1 MSNTSYPFKEN
12 SNVMN
17 VQGGEKKVMKKI
29 LTVAL
34 STAMAFS
41 MFASVAFGD
50 TAVTPQ
56 QKFDALA
63 AKGIFNGYPDG
74 SAHLEKEMTRA
85 EFAKVITKLLGLK
98 EVTGTLSYKD
108 KGYDA
113 KNWAVPYIEAVTAA
127 GIMQGQDSVK
137 KIFNFNGKVT
147 IQEMA
152 TVLTRALKLEVPA
165 NPDNNAADW
174 AKGYVQAAIDKG
186 LISKDANF
194 KANASRSQ
202 LVEAAYAI
210 DQANS
215 ITFTYKVVDPSNV
228 EFTLSTG
235 EVVKVKL
242 DTPLEANK
250 ETEVKFKDAAGN
262 EYTAKVT
269 YVVTTATK
277 VDSVSATNLKEVA
290 VKFDGTVNKN
300 SAETLASYTIE
311 DDSDALQ
318 NIKSAQLQS
327 DNKTVV
333 LTLTTNLE
341 NQEDY
346 KLTVKNV
353 KGTDTTK
360 TVSATDVAFKP
371 VDSELP
377 TVTSVE
383 GLGNKAIKIT
393 FSEPVQSASTVAG
406 TFKLDD
412 SVVSGVI
419 SGSGTRTLIVE
430 LFSPLSTAE
439 HNLTINNNI
448 KDYAGYNLITTTQKF
463 TVVEDKTAPTIAEVR
478 DVTLEGATVV
488 FSEDVKELQA
498 KTASN
503 YYWMNGTTKH
513 TAASVE
519 PVDGRTYKLTFT
531 DSHKLPAV
539 ATDLFVTNVVD
550 YSGNVVADNTK
561 VTVNPVIDQTR
572 PEVVSEIFNDSNE
585 LKLTFNKAIDL
596 STFKT
601 SNVVLK
607 DADGKVVTGVGYTV
621 VEGSVGSSKTLT
633 LKFSK
638 DLGAGTYTI
647 EVSGLRDTTTLQ
659 NTLLPYTTTL
669 VAKDQAA
676 PKVVNV
682 NGSGNVYYVTF
693 DRAMDIS
700 SSASVL
706 EPENYYLT
714 YTQNG
719 NTRTGKLPSGTNIV
733 PVNGNKGVIIT
744 LPTSVTN
751 VSEIT
756 IQGVKSAS
764 GVYLSGYAQK
774 FGTGD
779 INKAFQAASAYATAK
794 DTVYLKL
801 NQPVSDVVNFT
812 SVTVNGSQVTNA
824 VVDSTD
830 STLIKLTLGTK
841 LDSTEVPNT
850 VKVVVPAGKLKN
862 LAGADN
868 ATIDQTVLDAIAPQV
883 VKNAAGNLTIGNN
896 GSVEFTSNSATIKF
910 QEDVKV
916 KNTAKLVDN
925 IKVVKENGLPL
936 EYGTD
941 FTVSTAS
948 ADLTNGTDS
957 IALDLSN
964 ANYEGKLYVV
974 FENSNGNV
982 VDASA
987 NNADTTE
994 NTSLAAEGFDTHEAT
1009 GAITID
1015 ASAPTLSGFAL
1026 KANDANAEVIE
1037 VTVSETLNLND
1048 GAAVTGF
1055 TVTTNNAAVAPASV
1069 KYDKANNK
1077 IVITAANDGDFDTTS
1092 KVAYT
1097 AGNVADVA
1105 GNQAAAVAATAVK

>member
-1 MSNTSYPFKEN
+1 
-12 SNVMN
+12 
-17 VQGGEKKVMKKI
+17 MKKI

-137 KIFNFNGKVT
+137 KIFNYNGKVT

-242 DTPLEANK
+242 DKPLEANK

-277 VDSVSATNLKEVA
+277 VDSVSATNLKEVV

-333 LTLTTNLE
+333 LTLTTNLQ
-341 NQEDY
+341 NQENY

-393 FSEPVQSASTVAG
+393 FSEPVQSTSTVAG

-439 HNLTINNNI
+439 HTLTINNNI
-448 KDYAGYNLITTTQKF
+448 KDFANYNLITTNQKF

-513 TAASVE
+513 AAASVE
-519 PVDGRTYKLTFT
+519 AVDGRTYKLTFT
-531 DSHKLPAV
+531 GSHKLPAV

-621 VEGSVGSSKTLT
+621 VEGSSGSSKTLT

-638 DLGAGTYTI
+638 ALDAGTYTI

-719 NTRTGKLPSGTNIV
+719 NTRTGKLPAGTNIV

-764 GVYLSGYAQK
+764 GVYLNGYAQK
-774 FGTGD
+774 FGAGD
-779 INKAFQAASAYATAK
+779 ITTDFKAASAYATAK

-801 NQPVSDVVNFT
+801 NQPVSDVVNF
-812 SVTVNGSQVTNA
+812 NGVKVDGNQVTNA

-830 STLIKLTLGTK
+830 STLLKLTLGTK
-841 LDSTEVPNT
+841 LLSTDVAGIS
-850 VKVVVPAGKLKN
+850 VVVPAGAIKN
-862 LAGADN
+862 LAGASN
-868 ATIDQTVLDAIAPQV
+868 TAITENVLDAIAPQV
-883 VKNAAGNLTIGNN
+883 VKNTAGDLWIGTG
-896 GSVEFTSNSATIKF
+896 GSVENTAKTVTINF
-910 QEDVKV
+910 QEAVTV
-916 KNTAKLVDN
+916 KNAAKLVDN
-925 IKVVKENGLPL
+925 VKVVKENGLGL
-936 EYGTD
+936 EYGKD
-941 FTVSTAS
+941 FTVSNT
-948 ADLTNGTDS
+948 ADLTKAAGTAQ
-957 IALDLSN
+957 IVLDLSN
-964 ANYEGKLYVV
+964 ADYSGKVFVV
-974 FENSNGNV
+974 FENGNGNV

-987 NNADTTE
+987 SNADKTAKTD
-994 NTSLAAEGFDTHEAT
+994 LAAEGFDTHEAT
-1009 GAITID
+1009 GSIIVDTNADTT
-1015 ASAPTLSGFAL
+1015 APTLSGYDLAP
-1026 KANDANAEVIE
+1026 NATDVETI
-1037 VTVSETLNLND
+1037 TINVSEALNLADNAD
-1048 GAAVTGF
+1048 VDGF
-1055 TVTTNNAAVAPASV
+1055 TVTTNDGTTDVAVTPASV
-1069 KYDKANNK
+1069 KYDKDSNK
-1077 IVITAANDGDFDTTS
+1077 IVITAAKDGDFNATS
-1092 KVAYT
+1092 KVAYAAT
-1097 AGNVADVA
+1097 GNVADAA
-1105 GNQAAAVAATAVK
+1105 GNKAAAVAATAVK